1 MFWLIDKQT
10 NTPEIFGSIKAICNH
25 TDLKPDS
32 LYTIFGRKKLTE
44 FENERHRIVKTDIKR
59 A

>member
-10 NTPEIFGSIKAICNH
+10 NTPEILGSIKAICNR

-44 FENERHRIVKTDIKR
+44 FENERYRIVKTDIKR